1 MDNTATY
8 SVWMTIKITHDYF
21 VKGSNCITIKP
32 TPDTHKVLT
41 RAGVIIKQSD
51 SGTWLLLKQEGRDE
65 IVKEGATEQLEFCLM
80 TADSGFYYY
89 TNNNVANGVPVWELK
104 DVGSYGIWK
113 MLTVYADNTL
123 FSQKVTVNVGIS
135 STEKFLEFLV
145 IAKSGNRPPLTLK
158 EDNDKLVFNQFEVD
172 FPGEPL
178 PVYRFI
184 TTEPVALKEAHDY
197 KIRLWEVKENGE
209 SLLSSGLPFP
219 KASSLSIINSQNT
232 ISSYFYF

>member
-8 SVWMTIKITHDYF
+8 SAWMTIKITHDYF

-41 RAGVIIKQSD
+41 KAGVIIKQSD
-51 SGTWLLLKQEGRDE
+51 SGTWQLLKQEGRNE
-65 IVKEGATEQLEFCLM
+65 IVKEGVTEQLEFCLM
-80 TADSGFYYY
+80 NTDPGFYYY
-89 TNNNVANGVPVWELK
+89 TNNEVVNDMSVWELK

-113 MLTVYADNTL
+113 MLR
-123 FSQKVTVNVGIS
+123 VNVDNILFGQKISVNIEIS

-158 EDNDKLVFNQFEVD
+158 EDNDKLVFKQFEVD

-184 TTEPVALKEAHDY
+184 TTKPVALKEAHDY
-197 KIRLWEVKENGE
+197 KIRLWEMKENGE

-219 KASSLSIINSQNT
+219 KASSFSIINSQTT